1 MATEAIR
8 IFRGDDT
15 DFSGGCLLR
24 FIISA
29 ASGTDLTGMTASFSL
44 AGLEFAGRDISSGSF
59 TVDLTS
65 GQSATLPYG
74 HLFGTLRAIDTKGRT
89 RTISNKIPF
98 YVTHEPVSEQGGTI
112 HLEIPGMSGAS
123 LTIAAG
129 YVGASLP
136 AEFWHSGYSGNTV
149 PCPEISDA
157 SSFRIYRNGILQ
169 KPGQASDYV
178 RDGLEITFTESL
190 CPEDIITV
198 EKYEPQLTGGKE
210 TGTGGNTI
218 NSGTGLSFSQFYH
231 LQYILHDNWNYGGM
245 IISQHSIRDVLM
257 TGISDMDHVVSA
269 DDPFVP
275 SIRDCLFPVKD
286 TYPKFYKHID
296 SHNQTETG
304 EYVSHSYIYGLYR
317 IDYPGADSIL
327 IEQWGETQLK
337 NKNENEGRI
346 TDDERPPYSPA
357 DVPSGTET
365 EDIETVLSVSLEY
378 QPGRCEFISANDGAG
393 NEIKTISD
401 LVEYVP
407 TEWNGGRS
415 FRAPRPNTS
424 SSWLG
429 GVFEYKPDGDFMYYL
444 DGVGGR
450 HNGDPG
456 NLKFKR
462 YGHVIYCIW
471 GDYVRFNFCW
481 ENGRRLTIADLAA
494 SGITYQQAI
503 SVGYDE

>member
-1 MATEAIR
+1 MAQEAIK

-15 DFSGGCLLR
+15 GFNGGCLLK
-24 FIISA
+24 FNISA
-29 ASGTDLTGMTASFSL
+29 ANGTDIAGMKAVFRL
-44 AGLEFAGRDISSGSF
+44 AGLEFPDNDISSGSF
-59 TVDLTS
+59 AINLTKE
-65 GQSATLPYG
+65 QSAELPYG
-74 HLFGTLRAIDTKGRT
+74 HIFGTLQAADIQGRIK
-89 RTISNKIPF
+89 TITNRIPF
-98 YVTHEPVSEQGGTI
+98 FVTDEPFGEQGGTI
-112 HLEIPGMSGAS
+112 HLEAPGISGAY

-136 AEFWHSGYSGNTV
+136 AEFWHSGYSGKTV

-365 EDIETVLSVSLEY
+365 EEIETVLSVSLEY

-415 FRAPRPNTS
+415 FRAPELFPDIGS
-424 SSWLG
+424 AWLG
-429 GVFEYKPDGDFMYYL
+429 GWFEYRPDGDFYYS
-444 DGVGGR
+444 DG

-456 NLKFKR
+456 KLKFKR
-462 YGHVIYCIW
+462 YGVVEYRIW
-471 GDYVRFNFCW
+471 RDYVRFNFCW

-494 SGITYQQAI
+494 SGIMYQQAI